1 MAGGTTSK
9 GVRVSLAVLAA
20 GLVASALASAGS
32 APKTSLISVNSSEV
46 QGDSDSQ
53 YTIAV
58 TPDGRFVAFQ
68 SGASNLSGGD
78 EDSYSNV
85 FLRNRKQ
92 GRTKLVSV
100 KLGGGPGNDGDSGRN
115 GLAITPDH
123 RYVAF
128 DSISPSLV
136 QDDTEGHLDVFVR
149 DLKKRKTKRVSV
161 SSSGEAGDD
170 DSGYHVQISPDG
182 RYVAFASNAG
192 NLVPNDGNGSTDV
205 FVRDLKKGKTTLV
218 SRAIGGGTG
227 DDVSGEYA
235 FDMSGNGR
243 YVAFDS
249 GSSDLVA
256 ADGNG
261 SLYDIFVRDLRKH
274 KTKLVSVGN
283 SEQAGD
289 ADTDYGAALS
299 RDGRFVAF
307 GSQAENLTGNDGNGL
322 SDVFVRDRKNRTT
335 RLASLASNGDQGDDN
350 SGSQGSSGY
359 KTLGISD
366 DGRFVEFDSFAE
378 NLVGND
384 GNGWIDVF
392 VRDLKRHRTK
402 LASQALDGTSG
413 NDESGYYSA
422 TMTPDARFVAFNSG
436 ADDLVPSDAN
446 GSSYDIFI
454 RGPLR

>member
-1 MAGGTTSK
+1 MTGTTTSK
-9 GVRVSLAVLAA
+9 GVRVGLAVLAA
-20 GLVASALASAGS
+20 SLVGSALASAGS
-32 APKTSLISVNSSEV
+32 GPKTSLVSVNSHED
-46 QGDSDSQ
+46 QGDSASQ

-68 SGASNLSGGD
+68 SAASNLDPGD
-78 EDSYSNV
+78 EGGYSNV
-85 FLRNRKQ
+85 FLRDRKK
-92 GRTKLVSV
+92 GKTKLVSV

-115 GLAITPDH
+115 GVAITPDH
-123 RYVAF
+123 RFVAF
-128 DSISPSLV
+128 DSASASLV
-136 QDDTEGHLDVFVR
+136 NNDTEGHVDVFVR
-149 DLKKRKTKRVSV
+149 DLEKRKTKRVSV
-161 SSSGEAGDD
+161 SSAGEAGDD
-170 DSGYHVQISPDG
+170 DSGYHVGISPDG

-192 NLVPNDGNGSTDV
+192 NLVPHDENGSTDV
-205 FVRDLKKGKTTLV
+205 FVRDLKKRKTSLV
-218 SRAIGGGTG
+218 STAIGGGAG
-227 DDVSGEYA
+227 DGVSGEYA

-249 GSSDLVA
+249 GSTDLVA

-261 SLYDIFVRDLRKH
+261 STYDIFVRDLRKH

-322 SDVFVRDRKNRTT
+322 SDVFVRDRKQGTT

-350 SGSQGSSGY
+350 SGYQGRHGY

-392 VRDLKRHRTK
+392 VRDLKRHKTK

-422 TMTPDARFVAFNSG
+422 AMTPDARFVAFNSG
-436 ADDLVPSDAN
+436 ADDLVSSDAN
-446 GSSYDIFI
+446 GSDYDIFI